1 MRRILPAVVV
11 TLATLVAA
19 ASASPAV
26 GPAFKPRPRVTLIGD
41 SIAAGIAYVP
51 DARRLL
57 GKGLDLRLDVRVC
70 RRLVGESCPYDGE
83 RPPNVLDTVAATGPA
98 LGRIVVI
105 DVGYND
111 YAEEYPQGIDDVM
124 RSLTAAGVRTV
135 VWVTL
140 REKHSMYPPI
150 NAAIRS
156 AAKRWRQIVVLD
168 WNAYSRSK
176 HAWFVGDGLHL
187 NPRGALGLA
196 KLIRPAVVASACTRA
211 CAPPKT
217 TA

>member
-1 MRRILPAVVV
+1 MRRILPAVV
-11 TLATLVAA
+11 LALAAFVAA
-19 ASASPAV
+19 AAARPASTPV
-26 GPAFKPRPRVTLIGD
+26 FKPRPRVTLIGD

-57 GKGLDLRLDVRVC
+57 ARGIDLRLDVRVC
-70 RRLVGESCPYDGE
+70 RRLVGESCPYDGQ
-83 RPPNVLDTVAATGPA
+83 RPPNVLDTVAATGTA
-98 LGRIVVI
+98 LGRVVVI

-150 NAAIRS
+150 NAAIRR
-156 AAKRWRQIVVLD
+156 AARRWRQIVVLD
-168 WNAYSRSK
+168 WNAYSRGRP
-176 HAWFVGDGLHL
+176 AWFVGDGLHL

-196 KLIRPAVVASACTRA
+196 KLIRPAVVASACKQA

-217 TA
+217 AA